1 MVVEERE
8 MDLWVLRET
17 NRGKRDFGGGGCH
30 GVGGEERERKGEF

>member
-30 GVGGEERERKGEF
+30 GVGEEERERKGEF